1 MNKKQ
6 IIGIVIFVVLIGVV
20 IGIKALSNVGIGFNS
35 NLTKVYVATGGGKED
50 FIADEEVN
58 KILKNKYHL
67 EVVYD
72 SWSNGKTVVQPLIRE
87 SIGLGNQSIIDRL
100 SNGDTTITIHTEGVS
115 TYDALFTSDQRFY
128 DYYKLSP
135 NKTAGESDR
144 YQVLEGGLT
153 LNTPIV
159 IYSWKEVADKL
170 IEQGIVTKEESEVY
184 YITDMNKLI
193 NYILEGKKWSD
204 IGLTD
209 LYGNI
214 NIASTDPVSSSPGAT
229 YYGLLLSILGNGQIQ
244 EEGLKDNLAKLLTF
258 YQKSGYMNNTPADL
272 FERYLKTGM
281 GGEPMIVD
289 YEKSLID
296 FANSNPNGF
305 KQVKDDIVV
314 LYPKPTIW
322 NSHCYAAFTDNGKEL
337 YKALQDEKIQQIA
350 WSNYGF
356 RTGITG
362 GNYDVSE
369 VGLAIPQKITSTVT
383 SLKMDYYND
392 LISYL
397 KNKGPVEE

>member
-6 IIGIVIFVVLIGVV
+6 IIGISIFAILVAII
-20 IGIKALSNVGIGFNS
+20 IGIKTFSTGSESSLGNVTTVF
-35 NLTKVYVATGGGKED
+35 VATGGGKED

-58 KILKNKYHL
+58 KILRKKYKL

-72 SWSNGKTVVQPLIRE
+72 SWSNGKTITLPLIRE
-87 SIGLGNQSIIDRL
+87 SVGLGNRAIIDRL
-100 SNGDTTITIHTEGVS
+100 ENKEKVTINTDGVS
-115 TYDALFTSDQRFY
+115 KYDALFTSDQRFY
-128 DYYKLSP
+128 DYYKLFP
-135 NKTAGESDR
+135 NKENGESDR
-144 YQVLEGGLT
+144 YTVLEGGLS

-170 IEQGIVTKEESEVY
+170 IEQEIVSKEEDVY
-184 YITDMNKLI
+184 YITDMKKLMD
-193 NYILEGKKWSD
+193 YILEGKTWSD

-214 NIASTDPVSSSPGAT
+214 NIASTDPISSSPGAT
-229 YYGLLLSILGNGQIQ
+229 YYGLLLSILGNGQITD
-244 EEGLKDNLAKLLTF
+244 EGLDENLEKLKQF

-305 KQVKDDIVV
+305 SQVKEDIVV

-322 NSHCYAAFTDNGKEL
+322 NSHCYAAFTDSGKKL
-337 YKALQDEKIQQIA
+337 YKALQDEEISKIA
-350 WSNYGF
+350 WKKYGF

-362 GNYDVSE
+362 GKYDVSSIDI
-369 VGLAIPQKITSTVT
+369 AIPDKIKSTVT
-383 SLKMDYYND
+383 SLKMDYYNK
-392 LISYL
+392 LIEYL
-397 KNKGPVEE
+397 KN

>member
-1 MNKKQ
+1 MNNKR
-6 IIGIVIFVVLIGVV
+6 IIGISIFVVLILV
-20 IGIKALSNVGIGFNS
+20 IVGLKVFMNNNGTIGKS
-35 NLTKVYVATGGGKED
+35 IDTVYVATGGGKED

-58 KILKNKYHL
+58 KILKNKYGIT
-67 EVVYD
+67 VVYD
-72 SWSNGKTVVQPLIRE
+72 SWSNGKTITKPLIRE
-87 SIGLGNQSIIDRL
+87 SVGLGNQSIINRI
-100 SNGDTTITIHTEGVS
+100 SNGEDITINTEGVS
-115 TYDALFTSDQRFY
+115 KYDALFTSDQRFY

-135 NKTAGESDR
+135 NKEEGESDR
-144 YQVLEGGLT
+144 YMVLDGGLT

-159 IYSWKEVADKL
+159 IYSWKEVATKL
-170 IEQGIVTKEESEVY
+170 MEQEIVSQIDGVY

-193 NYILEGKKWSD
+193 DYILEGKTWKD

-214 NIASTDPVSSSPGAT
+214 NIASTDPISSSPGAT
-229 YYGLLLSILGNGQIQ
+229 YYGLLLSILGNGQITD
-244 EEGLKDNLAKLLTF
+244 EELEDNLAKLKQF

-305 KQVKDDIVV
+305 KQVKDDIIV

-322 NSHCYAAFTDNGKEL
+322 NSHCYAAFSENGKKL
-337 YKALQDEKIQQIA
+337 YKALQDEEIGQIA
-350 WSNYGF
+350 WEKYGF

-362 GNYDVSE
+362 GNYDVSSIDI
-369 VGLAIPQKITSTVT
+369 AIPKTISSTVT
-383 SLKMDYYND
+383 SLKMDYYNR

-397 KNKGPVEE
+397 EK

>member
-6 IIGIVIFVVLIGVV
+6 IIGISIFAILVAII
-20 IGIKALSNVGIGFNS
+20 IGIKTFSTGSGSSLGNVTTVF
-35 NLTKVYVATGGGKED
+35 VATGGGKED

-58 KILKNKYHL
+58 KILRKKYKL

-72 SWSNGKTVVQPLIRE
+72 SWSNGKTITLPLIRE
-87 SIGLGNQSIIDRL
+87 SVGLGNRAIIDRL
-100 SNGDTTITIHTEGVS
+100 ENKEKVTINTDGVS
-115 TYDALFTSDQRFY
+115 KYDALFTSDQRFY
-128 DYYKLSP
+128 DYYKLFP
-135 NKTAGESDR
+135 NKENGESDR
-144 YQVLEGGLT
+144 YTVLEGGLS

-170 IEQGIVTKEESEVY
+170 IEQEIVSKEEDVY
-184 YITDMNKLI
+184 YITDMKKLMD
-193 NYILEGKKWSD
+193 YILEGKTWSD

-214 NIASTDPVSSSPGAT
+214 NIASTDPISSSPGAT
-229 YYGLLLSILGNGQIQ
+229 YYGLLLSILGNGQITD
-244 EEGLKDNLAKLLTF
+244 EGLDENLEKLKQF

-305 KQVKDDIVV
+305 SQVKEDIVV

-322 NSHCYAAFTDNGKEL
+322 NSHCYAAFTDSGKKL
-337 YKALQDEKIQQIA
+337 YKALQDEEISKIA
-350 WSNYGF
+350 WKKYGF

-362 GNYDVSE
+362 GKYDVSSIDI
-369 VGLAIPQKITSTVT
+369 AIPDKIKSTVT
-383 SLKMDYYND
+383 SLKMDYYNK
-392 LISYL
+392 LIEYL
-397 KNKGPVEE
+397 KN

>member
-6 IIGIVIFVVLIGVV
+6 IIGISIFAILVAII
-20 IGIKALSNVGIGFNS
+20 IGIKTFSTGSGSSLGNVTTVF
-35 NLTKVYVATGGGKED
+35 VATGGGKED

-58 KILKNKYHL
+58 KILRKKYKL

-72 SWSNGKTVVQPLIRE
+72 SWSNGKTITLPLIRE
-87 SIGLGNQSIIDRL
+87 SVGLGNRAIIDRL
-100 SNGDTTITIHTEGVS
+100 ENKEKVTINTDGVS
-115 TYDALFTSDQRFY
+115 KYDALFTSDQRFY
-128 DYYKLSP
+128 DYYKLFP
-135 NKTAGESDR
+135 NKENGESDR
-144 YQVLEGGLT
+144 YTVLEGGLS

-170 IEQGIVTKEESEVY
+170 IEQEIVSKEEDIY
-184 YITDMNKLI
+184 YITDMKKLMD
-193 NYILEGKKWSD
+193 YILEGKTWSD

-214 NIASTDPVSSSPGAT
+214 NIASTDPISSSPGAT
-229 YYGLLLSILGNGQIQ
+229 YYGLLLSILGNGQITD
-244 EEGLKDNLAKLLTF
+244 EGLDENLEKLKQF

-305 KQVKDDIVV
+305 SQVKEDIVV

-322 NSHCYAAFTDNGKEL
+322 NSHCYAAFTDSGKKL
-337 YKALQDEKIQQIA
+337 YKALQDEEISKIA
-350 WSNYGF
+350 WKKYGF

-362 GNYDVSE
+362 GKYDVSSIDI
-369 VGLAIPQKITSTVT
+369 AIPDKIKSTVT
-383 SLKMDYYND
+383 SLKMDYYNK
-392 LISYL
+392 LIEYL
-397 KNKGPVEE
+397 KN